1 MDFLLNGQIVLL
13 IVILF
18 AIIFFSLEI
27 LPLEVTALGAV
38 GLLVLFNI
46 ISIDDA
52 ISGFSN
58 NAVITIGAIFILSR
72 SLVKTG
78 FLEVLARFLYKLGG
92 NYHWLTITIFLFTV
106 SIISGFINNTAAVAI
121 FIPVVFKLC
130 QFSLKFQKF
139 DDFRGGLAAET
150 CGLSAGSED

>member
-1 MDFLLNGQIVLL
+1 MDFLFSDQIILL
-13 IVILF
+13 FVILF
-18 AIIFFSLEI
+18 AVCFFSLEI
-27 LPLEVTALGAV
+27 LPLEVTALAAV

-58 NAVITIGAIFILSR
+58 NAVIAIGAIFILSR

-92 NYHWLTITIFLFTV
+92 NNPWITITIFLLTV
-106 SIISGFINNTAAVAI
+106 SLISGFINNTAAVAI
-121 FIPVVFKLC
+121 FIPIVFREF
-130 QFSLKFQKF
+130 FS
-139 DDFRGGLAAET
+139 
-150 CGLSAGSED
+150 